1 MLKPVFDEKKD
12 HYSGLATACV
22 ELVEYGDFQCQHCGE
37 VYPLIKLVQEE
48 MGDSLRFVF
57 RHYPQPV
64 LHRLSLDASV
74 AAETAA
80 LQGKFWHMH
89 DIIFENQK
97 YLSRSRFL
105 QFAEEIDLDTRA
117 YEDNREH
124 KKMIQKV
131 INDFESGVRSGVE
144 GTPTFFINGRR
155 YNGFHDPD
163 DLIRACKDLLHMEL
177 AATQYS
183 PF

>member
-1 MLKPVFDEKKD
+1 MAMLKPKFDGEKD
-12 HYSGLATACV
+12 HYSGPLAACV
-22 ELVEYGDFQCQHCGE
+22 ELVEYGDFQCRHCAE
-37 VYPLIKLVQEE
+37 VYPVIKFLQEG
-48 MGDSLRFVF
+48 MGDNLRFIF

-80 LQGKFWHMH
+80 LQGKFWQMH
-89 DIIFENQK
+89 DMIFENQK

-105 QFAEEIDLDTRA
+105 QFAEDIELDTRA

-131 INDFESGVRSGVE
+131 ISDFEGGVKSGVE

-155 YNGFHDPD
+155 YNGFHDLE
-163 DLIRACKDLLHMEL
+163 DLTRVCKFLLHTEL
-177 AATQYS
+177 AA
-183 PF
+183 P